1 MKPEFLVND
10 EFDVCGLPFRLILTR
25 DFQFVLENRSCQTTV
40 WGDAM
45 PLDSYREVDPVI
57 GSKVYRCAFKKAL
70 NIIFSRR
77 LKTFWFSAGLEPR
90 RLPLYSHLADRIE
103 AKYGYYCCR
112 TGGSFRFYK
121 LQQSAEMA

>member
-1 MKPEFLVND
+1 
-10 EFDVCGLPFRLILTR
+10 
-25 DFQFVLENRSCQTTV
+25 
-40 WGDAM
+40 M

-77 LKTFWFSAGLEPR
+77 LKTFWFSTGLEPR
-90 RLPLYSHLADRIE
+90 RFPLYSLLADRIE

-121 LQQSAEMA
+121 LQQSSEMA